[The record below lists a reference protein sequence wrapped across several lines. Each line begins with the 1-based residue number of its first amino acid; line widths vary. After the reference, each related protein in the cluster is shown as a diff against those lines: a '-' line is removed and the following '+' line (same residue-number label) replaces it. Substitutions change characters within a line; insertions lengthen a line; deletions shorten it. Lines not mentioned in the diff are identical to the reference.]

1 MRTLMTDVDMKN
13 NTTWSESPIHQ
24 KIKDAGLDT
33 GANIH
38 CPDQSGSRREM
49 VKVSECVDFGCCPI
63 CGADEDTQCSDE
75 TGREYGSWMHPERI
89 ID

>member
-1 MRTLMTDVDMKN
+1 MDNESNTGSGLAVD
-13 NTTWSESPIHQ
+13 SVS
-24 KIKDAGLDT
+24 D
-33 GANIH
+33 
-38 CPDQSGSRREM
+38 GSRHEM

-89 ID
+89 IY